1 MNLADYLVLFASIGA
16 IALYGILRT
25 RGKKNL
31 HDYLRGQKKQSW
43 FLIGLSVMA
52 TQASAITFL
61 STPGQGYDGGL
72 SFVQN
77 YFAVPLALI
86 IISIFFLPLYR
97 KLNVYTAYEFLGT
110 RFDKKTRLLAA
121 ALFLLQRGLGAG
133 YTLYAPAIVLST
145 VFGWSLQLTIL
156 LSGIVVIAYTVV
168 GGSDAVTHTQKYQL
182 AIIFA
187 GMIAAFVI
195 LLHNIPCSFTDSLAL
210 AGHFGKLNA
219 VSFSLNPDK
228 RYTFWT
234 GMLGGLFLMLSYF
247 GADQSQVQRYISGDN
262 LRESRLG
269 LMFNALLK
277 IPMQFG
283 ILLLGVLLFVF
294 YLFHPVPMF
303 FNKNAMEA
311 HFNSTRMLPHDAFRP
326 DWDQS
331 FDTHSEGELLREQKA
346 YFENEHQNLS
356 EALNAW
362 RLGRQQGNANVQHE
376 SLKKA
381 DASLMNEQDFR
392 MNDAIILRAA
402 DGHESAN
409 DNDYVFI
416 TFILDNLPHGLI
428 GLLVAAFFCAAL
440 SSKAAE
446 LNALASTTTV
456 DLYLHLFPTVQNRAA
471 TVRERLPSMPEQPDR
486 SLTVAA
492 PMTPPAPSSR
502 PPTQDSELSTQ
513 DSRPSVRAAKLFTI
527 LWGIIALLFALFL
540 LPHFGENLIQATNIV
555 GSLFYGVILGLFL
568 IAFFFKFI
576 TGTPAFLAAVV
587 AQALVITLF
596 ATLNISYLWYNLLGC
611 LACITLAIVL
621 QPLFPP
627 RQQPPGFDVLPPSPL
642 K

>member
-1 MNLADYLVLFASIGA
+1 VNLVDYLVLFASIGA

-294 YLFHPVPMF
+294 YQFHGAPLMF
-303 FNKNAMEA
+303 NHANLVAWERAYRTQDSSHVYSSPLDDGRGYAEIQATKASALRDWVSARQAGNTELAMSKLAMADDLNAFA
-311 HFNSTRMLPHDAFRP
+311 ADAP
-326 DWDQS
+326 A
-331 FDTHSEGELLREQKA
+331 TAAALLRKT
-346 YFENEHQNLS
+346 
-356 EALNAW
+356 
-362 RLGRQQGNANVQHE
+362 NANV
-376 SLKKA
+376 ST
-381 DASLMNEQDFR
+381 
-392 MNDAIILRAA
+392 
-402 DGHESAN
+402 N

-486 SLTVAA
+486 SLTVTA

-568 IAFFFKFI
+568 IAFFLKFI
-576 TGTPAFLAAVV
+576 TGTPAFLAALI

-611 LACITLAIVL
+611 LACITLAIAL